1 MEPMLPPHYLLIATT
16 VALAACVQGTVGIG
30 FALIVAPVLAF
41 LRPQL
46 LPASLLLLMLPLN
59 LYTMLREHHAFDW
72 RGAGWI
78 TLGRT
83 CGTFAGA
90 AILVALSAH
99 ALSLLIGGATV
110 AAALATMFAPPF
122 SPNRRAF
129 VSVGL
134 VTAISETA
142 TGIGGPP
149 LALAYQ
155 HQQPAV
161 LRSTVAGCFLLGEL
175 FSLAVLAAMGR
186 TTSQQVW
193 WAVLLVP
200 FLAIGSFLSSLIR
213 HKLNGRLLRGF
224 VLLFAVVSGAILI
237 MRS

>member
-1 MEPMLPPHYLLIATT
+1 MLVPHFPLIALA
-16 VALAACVQGTVGIG
+16 VAVAACVQGTVGIG

-41 LRPQL
+41 LSPQL

-59 LYTMLREHHAFDW
+59 LYTMLRERHAFDW
-72 RGAGWI
+72 KGAGWI

-83 CGTFAGA
+83 FGTFAGA
-90 AILVALSAH
+90 AVLVALPAH
-99 ALSLLIGGATV
+99 ALSLLVGGATI
-110 AAALATMFAPPF
+110 AAALATMFAPAF

-129 VSVGL
+129 VTVGL

-155 HQQPAV
+155 HQQPPV

-175 FSLAVLAAMGR
+175 FSLGVLAAMGR
-186 TTSQQVW
+186 TTSHQLVW
-193 WAVLLVP
+193 AALLVP
-200 FLAIGSFLSSLIR
+200 FLAVGGFLSSLVHR
-213 HKLNGRLLRGF
+213 KLNARLLRSF

-237 MRS
+237 VRA